1 MARSCYLKSGPAL
14 QFCQEEWYNSPLTL
28 ATIRFYLC
36 PVSGKMARLL
46 LVHLET
52 QGVQKVTII
61 NRSPDKVIELRK
73 EFPDMTIELELM
85 DKMWDVIANS
95 DVVYPSTAATTTIID
110 AEPLKEC
117 LKGRLTRPGGIQF
130 IDISVPRNVH
140 ADCADI
146 PGEHC

>member
-1 MARSCYLKSGPAL
+1 MV
-14 QFCQEEWYNSPLTL
+14 
-28 ATIRFYLC
+28 LC
-36 PVSGKMARLL
+36 AKPFDLL
-46 LVHLET
+46 LVTVFTAKNHEICFCCVINIIITILT
-52 QGVQKVTII
+52 ITTAIIIAVQVTII